1 MDIERNDHF
10 EMENDGKIGEI
21 AVVEKPTTLYV
32 WGTNRHGQLGL
43 GEKQIGGTF
52 PIPQRVDM
60 N

>member
-1 MDIERNDHF
+1 
-10 EMENDGKIGEI
+10 MEQEGRISEI
-21 AVVEKPTTLYV
+21 AIVEKPTTLYV
-32 WGTNRHGQLGL
+32 WGTNKHGQLGL